1 MKFIILFKNLKDLMS
16 IMQDKYACTPVEF
29 VLKYTLIYL
38 GMKKTANEE
47 SLDKIKASE
56 DNM

>member
-1 MKFIILFKNLKDLMS
+1 MS
-16 IMQDKYACTPVEF
+16 IMQDKYACTPMEF

-47 SLDKIKASE
+47 SLDKIRASE